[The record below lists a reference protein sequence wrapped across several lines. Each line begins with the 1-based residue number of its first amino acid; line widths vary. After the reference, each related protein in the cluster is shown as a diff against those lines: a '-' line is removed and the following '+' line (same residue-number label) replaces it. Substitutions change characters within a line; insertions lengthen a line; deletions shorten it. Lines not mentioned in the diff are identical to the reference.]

1 MRDAVCELEV
11 DGMTCAACVGRV
23 ERVLKRVPGVR
34 DAAVNLATH
43 RATLAVAPGFDVA
56 AVVAAVDA
64 AGYAA
69 RPRVGQDPLE
79 PEALTAASGG
89 RVAAAWR
96 RVALSAALSAPLM
109 ALSMVHALHFA
120 GSAYVQAALGA
131 AVVLGAGGPML
142 RAAWK
147 GARHR
152 EVSMDTLVAVG
163 SLAALLLGAARV
175 LREGPHAMH
184 LEFETGAVIVTLVL
198 FGRALEARARRRTGD
213 AVRALVALRPP
224 VAHVIRDG
232 VELDVPVALV
242 RVGERVR
249 VRAHERVPV
258 DGALREGEAALDL
271 SMLTGESEPVVPALG
286 EEVFA
291 GTLNGETA
299 FVIEAARVGGDTRLA
314 QIVRLVEA
322 AQGSK
327 APAQRL
333 ADRVAAVFVP
343 GIFSVAALTL
353 LGGLAAGLPPGVA
366 ALRAVTVLVVA
377 CPCALGLA
385 TPTAIVVGTGLAAR
399 AGALLRDAATL
410 ERLAA
415 VDTVVFDKTGTLTE
429 GRPAVQAVC
438 GVAGVTDRD
447 VLALAAAIE
456 ADATHPLARSIV
468 REARARGVEVLVA
481 QGVRSIPGVGVEGR
495 VGESRVEVGVAVDA
509 LGEFDAW
516 RAKAW
521 TALELRRDGVVVG
534 GLAVADALRAESA
547 EAVRALVARGVR
559 VHLVSGDH
567 PRAAAAVG
575 ERVGIDP
582 SRVRGGVSPEGKRD
596 AVEALRRA
604 GRVVAM
610 VGDGVNDAPALAS
623 ADVGV
628 AVGGGA
634 DIADAAAS
642 VTLAHADPRGVA
654 RALEVARATMSTVRQ
669 NLAWAFGYNVIAVPL
684 AAFGALDRL
693 GGPMAAAGAM
703 AFSSVAVVLNALL
716 LRRRVRR

>member
-120 GSAYVQAALGA
+120 GSAYVQAALGVG
-131 AVVLGAGGPML
+131 VVLGAGGPML
-142 RAAWK
+142 RAAWR

>member
-1 MRDAVCELEV
+1 MRDAVCEFEV
-11 DGMTCAACVGRV
+11 EGMTCAACVGRV

-43 RATLAVAPGFDVA
+43 RATLAVAPGFDA
-56 AVVAAVDA
+56 SAVVAAVDA

-69 RPRVGQDPLE
+69 RPRVERDPLE
-79 PEALTAASGG
+79 PEAVTAASGG
-89 RVAAAWR
+89 RAAAAWR
-96 RVALSAALSAPLM
+96 RVALSAALTAPLM

-120 GSAYVQAALGA
+120 GSAYAQAALGA
-131 AVVLGAGGPML
+131 AVVLGVGAPMH

-152 EVSMDTLVAVG
+152 EVTMDTLVAVG
-163 SLAALLLGAARV
+163 SLSALLLGAVRV

-198 FGRALEARARRRTGD
+198 LGRALEARARRRTGD
-213 AVRALVALRPP
+213 AVRALVALRPR
-224 VAHVIRDG
+224 VARVIREG
-232 VELDVPVALV
+232 VEVEVPVALV

-258 DGALREGEAALDL
+258 DGALREGEASLDL
-271 SMLTGESEPVVPALG
+271 SMLTGESEPVSPALG
-286 EEVFA
+286 DEVFA

-299 FVIEAARVGGDTRLA
+299 FVLEAARVGGDTRLA
-314 QIVRLVEA
+314 QIVRLVES

-327 APAQRL
+327 APVQRL
-333 ADRVAAVFVP
+333 ADRVASVFVP
-343 GIFSVAALTL
+343 AIFALAALTL
-353 LGGLAAGLPPGVA
+353 LGGLAAGLTPDVA
-366 ALRAVTVLVVA
+366 ALRAVAVLVVA

-399 AGALLRDAATL
+399 AGVLLRDAATL

-415 VDTVVFDKTGTLTE
+415 VDAVVFDKTGTLTE

-438 GVAGVTDRD
+438 AAPGGTERE
-447 VLALAAAIE
+447 VLALAAAVE
-456 ADATHPLARSIV
+456 SDATHPLARSVV
-468 REARARGVEVLVA
+468 REARARDVEVPAA

-495 VGESRVEVGVAVDA
+495 VGGARVEVGVAGDA
-509 LGEFDAW
+509 LPAFDAW
-516 RAKAW
+516 RAQAW
-521 TALELRRDGVVVG
+521 TALELRRDGAVVG
-534 GLAVADALRAESA
+534 GVAVADAVRPESA
-547 EAVRALVARGVR
+547 EAVRELIARGVQ

-575 ERVGIDP
+575 ARVGIDP
-582 SRVRGGVSPEGKRD
+582 TRVRGGVSPEGKRE
-596 AVEALRRA
+596 AVEALRRG

-610 VGDGVNDAPALAS
+610 VGDGVNDAPALAC

-642 VTLAHADPRGVA
+642 VTLAGADPRGVP
-654 RALEVARATMSTVRQ
+654 RAVDVARATMRTVRQ

-684 AAFGALDRL
+684 AALGALDHI

-716 LRRRVRR
+716 LRLRVRR

>member
-1 MRDAVCELEV
+1 
-11 DGMTCAACVGRV
+11 
-23 ERVLKRVPGVR
+23 
-34 DAAVNLATH
+34 
-43 RATLAVAPGFDVA
+43 
-56 AVVAAVDA
+56 
-64 AGYAA
+64 
-69 RPRVGQDPLE
+69 
-79 PEALTAASGG
+79 
-89 RVAAAWR
+89 
-96 RVALSAALSAPLM
+96 
-109 ALSMVHALHFA
+109 
-120 GSAYVQAALGA
+120 
-131 AVVLGAGGPML
+131 
-142 RAAWK
+142 
-147 GARHR
+147 
-152 EVSMDTLVAVG
+152 MDTLVAVG

>member
-1 MRDAVCELEV
+1 
-11 DGMTCAACVGRV
+11 
-23 ERVLKRVPGVR
+23 
-34 DAAVNLATH
+34 
-43 RATLAVAPGFDVA
+43 VA
-56 AVVAAVDA
+56 AVVTAVDA

-79 PEALTAASGG
+79 PEAVTAAAGG

-120 GSAYVQAALGA
+120 GSAYVQAALGVG
-131 AVVLGAGGPML
+131 VVLGAGGPML
-142 RAAWK
+142 RAAWR

-232 VELDVPVALV
+232 AELDVPVALV

-353 LGGLAAGLPPGVA
+353 LGGLAAGQTPGVA

-385 TPTAIVVGTGLAAR
+385 TPTAIVVGTGLAAS
-399 AGALLRDAATL
+399 AGVLLRDAATL

-415 VDTVVFDKTGTLTE
+415 VDAVVFDKTGTLTE

-438 GVAGVTDRD
+438 AVAGVTDRD
-447 VLALAAAIE
+447 VLALAAAVE
-456 ADATHPLARSIV
+456 ADATHPLARSVV

-495 VGESRVEVGVAVDA
+495 LGESRIEVGVAGDA

-516 RAKAW
+516 RAQAW

-534 GLAVADALRAESA
+534 GLAVADAVRAESA
-547 EAVRALVARGVR
+547 EAVRALVARGVQ

-575 ERVGIDP
+575 ARVGIDP

-610 VGDGVNDAPALAS
+610 VGDGVNDAPALAC

-654 RALEVARATMSTVRQ
+654 RAVEVARATMTTVRQ
-669 NLAWAFGYNVIAVPL
+669 NLVWAFGYNVVAVPL

>member
-43 RATLAVAPGFDVA
+43 RATLAVAPGFDVS

-69 RPRVGQDPLE
+69 RPRLALDPLE
-79 PEALTAASGG
+79 PEVVTAAAGG
-89 RVAAAWR
+89 RASAAWL
-96 RVALSAALSAPLM
+96 RVALAAALSAPLM
-109 ALSMVHALHFA
+109 ALSMVHALHFR
-120 GSAYVQAALGA
+120 GSAYVQAALGG
-131 AVVLGAGGPML
+131 AVVLGVGAPML
-142 RAAWK
+142 RAAWR

-152 EVSMDTLVAVG
+152 ELSMDTLVAVG

-198 FGRALEARARRRTGD
+198 LGRALEARARRRTGD

-232 VELDVPVALV
+232 AEVDVPVALV

-258 DGALREGEAALDL
+258 DGALREGEASLDL
-271 SMLTGESEPVVPALG
+271 SMLSGESEPVTPAVG
-286 EEVFA
+286 DEVFA

-299 FVIEAARVGGDTRLA
+299 FVMEAARVGGDTRLA

-333 ADRVAAVFVP
+333 ADRVASVFVP
-343 GIFSVAALTL
+343 GIFAIAALTL
-353 LGGLAAGLPPGVA
+353 LGGLAAGLAPDVA
-366 ALRAVTVLVVA
+366 ALRAVAVLVVA

-399 AGALLRDAATL
+399 AGVLLRDAATL

-415 VDTVVFDKTGTLTE
+415 VDTVVFDKTATLTE

-438 GVAGVTDRD
+438 AAAGFTHDE
-447 VLALAAAIE
+447 VLALAAAVE
-456 ADATHPLARSIV
+456 ADATHPLARSVV
-468 REARARGVEVLVA
+468 REARARGVEVIAA

-495 VGESRVEVGVAVDA
+495 VGEARVAVGVAGEA
-509 LGEFDAW
+509 LAEFDAW
-516 RAKAW
+516 RARAW

-534 GLAVADALRAESA
+534 GVAVADAVRAESA
-547 EAVRALVARGVR
+547 EAVRALLARGVQ
-559 VHLVSGDH
+559 VHLLSGDH
-567 PRAAAAVG
+567 PRAAAEVG
-575 ERVGIDP
+575 AGVGIDP

-596 AVEALRRA
+596 AVEAMRRA

-610 VGDGVNDAPALAS
+610 VGDGVNDAPALAC

-642 VTLAHADPRGVA
+642 VTLANGDPRGVA
-654 RALEVARATMSTVRQ
+654 RALDAARATMTTVRQ
-669 NLAWAFGYNVIAVPL
+669 NLVWAFGYNVVAVPL

-703 AFSSVAVVLNALL
+703 AFSSLAVVLNALL
-716 LRRRVRR
+716 LRVRVRR